1 MFSFRSDG
9 RKLKSVSPIFK
20 LMPLIMKKRS
30 DSHVY
35 YTEDIP
41 LAPLDE
47 YIAKKA
53 EEGIRL
59 SYMNIIY
66 ASIVR
71 VIAEKPSL
79 NRFIINGRA
88 YARNEIWVC
97 FVVKKNMSEDAEE
110 TVIKL
115 PFTGSENIFQ
125 IKDKLDEAISKNN
138 ELTNENDTDKLTKV
152 LSHVP
157 FFLMKTAVNF
167 LKFLDKINCLPKSII
182 DASPFHTSAFLT
194 NVGSLGIDA
203 IYHHIYDFGTT
214 GMFLAMGKKKKSFIY
229 DDDNNFKEERSI
241 SLAWVADERICDGF
255 YYANAIKAFKKYLKK
270 PELLEK
276 NIEPVKDV
284 D

>member
-1 MFSFRSDG
+1 MFGIRADG

-20 LMPLIMKKRS
+20 LMPIIMKKRS

-53 EEGIRL
+53 EEGIKL
-59 SYMNIIY
+59 TYMNVIY
-66 ASIVR
+66 TALVR
-71 VIAEKPSL
+71 VLAEKPSL
-79 NRFIINGRA
+79 NRFIINSRA
-88 YARNEIWVC
+88 YARKGIWVC
-97 FVVKKNMSEDAEE
+97 FVAKKSMSEDAEE

-115 PFTGSENIFQ
+115 PFTGSENIFE
-125 IKDKLDEAISKNN
+125 IKEMLDKAI
-138 ELTNENDTDKLTKV
+138 NENKELSNENETDKLTKV
-152 LSHVP
+152 LTYVP
-157 FFLMKTAVNF
+157 HFLMKFAVNF
-167 LKFLDKINCLPKSII
+167 LKFLDRINCLPKSII

-229 DDDNNFKEERSI
+229 DDEEFKEQRSI

-255 YYANAIKAFKKYLKK
+255 YYANAIKSFNRYLKK

-276 NIEPVKDV
+276 NIEPAKDV
-284 D
+284 K

>member
-1 MFSFRSDG
+1 MFGFRSDG

-20 LMPLIMKKRS
+20 LMPIIMKKRS

-41 LAPLDE
+41 LAPMDE
-47 YIAKKA
+47 YISKKA
-53 EEGIRL
+53 AEGIKFT
-59 SYMNIIY
+59 YMNIIY

-71 VIAEKPSL
+71 VLAEKPSL

-88 YARNEIWVC
+88 YARKEIWVC
-97 FVVKKNMSEDAEE
+97 FVAKKNMSEEAEE

-115 PFTGSENIFQ
+115 PFTGSENIFE
-125 IKDKLDEAISKNN
+125 IKDILDKAIN
-138 ELTNENDTDKLTKV
+138 ENKELSNENDTDKLSKV
-152 LSHVP
+152 LAHVP
-157 FFLMKTAVNF
+157 HFLMKFAVNF

-229 DDDNNFKEERSI
+229 DDDEFKEQRSI

-255 YYANAIKAFKKYLKK
+255 YYANAIKSFNRYLKK